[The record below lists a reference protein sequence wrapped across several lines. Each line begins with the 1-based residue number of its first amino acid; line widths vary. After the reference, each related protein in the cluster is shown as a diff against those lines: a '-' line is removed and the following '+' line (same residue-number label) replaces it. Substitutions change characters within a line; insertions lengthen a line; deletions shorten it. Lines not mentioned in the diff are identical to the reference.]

1 MPLVVMVSRDMARLL
16 RGNKVGAS
24 EAAIA
29 ALGEIEDALASL
41 PALRPSHAVADDS
54 RLSRYFQIDGIDRIV
69 GESLIARLL
78 PLEAIEAAYWKP
90 ETELPGL

>member
-54 RLSRYFQIDGIDRIV
+54 RLSQYFQIDGVDRIV

-78 PLEAIEAAYWKP
+78 PLAGIEAAYWKP